1 MIGRVNTGGG
11 SGCILTITA
20 VASETVTIS
29 KNGKS
34 KSKTADSKG
43 VAVFRGLDTGKWTIT
58 IVRGGVPIT
67 RVVAV
72 TADYSVAIPLFA
84 ATINITYP
92 SGSTC
97 TCSDGTTTLSA
108 PDTSG
113 TWACIVPNAGTW
125 TAAATDGEKN
135 ASETVSI
142 NTDGQI
148 ASIELSYRVL
158 LYQAGDTS
166 DKWQYKPMYIN
177 TSYKNATAPTVNIES
192 DSMMITQPKYVNGC
206 AYVYNREIDM
216 TTLNTLRF
224 DGELSTAMTNFT
236 DAACLCIWTSL
247 GTYVTDNRVAYINF
261 KTASPKQIDVS
272 ALTGM
277 HRVGFFLFSNGTYAK
292 VNSLLIE

>member
-1 MIGRVNTGGG
+1 MSIAVPLYGFGASGGAG
-11 SGCILTITA
+11 GTL
-20 VASETVTIS
+20 TVTAPANVTVTVS
-29 KNGKS
+29 KDGKS
-34 KSKTADSKG
+34 KIKNSGTSGVVVFKG
-43 VAVFRGLDTGKWTIT
+43 LA
-58 IVRGGVPIT
+58 
-67 RVVAV
+67 
-72 TADYSVAIPLFA
+72 
-84 ATINITYP
+84 
-92 SGSTC
+92 
-97 TCSDGTTTLSA
+97 
-108 PDTSG
+108 SG
-113 TWACIVPNAGTW
+113 TWKVTITGDGK
-125 TAAATDGEKN
+125 TAQKN
-135 ASETVSI
+135 VVVT
-142 NTDGQI
+142 T
-148 ASIELSYRVL
+148 
-158 LYQAGDTS
+158 

-192 DSMMITQPKYVNGC
+192 DSMMITQPTYVNGC

>member
-148 ASIELSYRVL
+148 ASIELSYRAL

-166 DKWQYKPMYIN
+166 DKWQYESMYIN
-177 TSYKNATAPTVNIES
+177 TSYKKATAPTVNVES
-192 DSMMITQPKYVNGC
+192 DSMMITQPTYVNCC

>member
-97 TCSDGTTTLSA
+97 TCSDGTMTLSA

-148 ASIELSYRVL
+148 ASIELSYRAL

-166 DKWQYKPMYIN
+166 DKWQYEPMYIN
-177 TSYKNATAPTVNIES
+177 TSYKNAAAPTVTIES
-192 DSMMITQPKYVNGC
+192 DSMMITQPTYVNGC

-224 DGELSTAMTNFT
+224 DGELSTAMTSFA

-247 GTYVTDNRVAYINF
+247 GAYVTDNRVAYINF

>member
-97 TCSDGTTTLSA
+97 TCS
-108 PDTSG
+108 

-148 ASIELSYRVL
+148 ASIELSYRAL

-166 DKWQYKPMYIN
+166 DKWQYESMYIN
-177 TSYKNATAPTVNIES
+177 TNYKKATAPTVNVES
-192 DSMMITQPKYVNGC
+192 DSMMITQPTYVNCC

>member
-1 MIGRVNTGGG
+1 M
-11 SGCILTITA
+11 
-20 VASETVTIS
+20 
-29 KNGKS
+29 
-34 KSKTADSKG
+34 
-43 VAVFRGLDTGKWTIT
+43 
-58 IVRGGVPIT
+58 
-67 RVVAV
+67 AV

-148 ASIELSYRVL
+148 ASIELSYRAL

-166 DKWQYKPMYIN
+166 DKWQYESMYIN
-177 TSYKNATAPTVNIES
+177 TSYKKATAPTVNVES
-192 DSMMITQPKYVNGC
+192 DSMMITQPTYVNCC

>member
-1 MIGRVNTGGG
+1 MDCGRYRWG
-11 SGCILTITA
+11 
-20 VASETVTIS
+20 
-29 KNGKS
+29 
-34 KSKTADSKG
+34 
-43 VAVFRGLDTGKWTIT
+43 
-58 IVRGGVPIT
+58 
-67 RVVAV
+67 
-72 TADYSVAIPLFA
+72 
-84 ATINITYP
+84 
-92 SGSTC
+92 
-97 TCSDGTTTLSA
+97 
-108 PDTSG
+108 
-113 TWACIVPNAGTW
+113 
-125 TAAATDGEKN
+125 KN
-135 ASETVSI
+135 ASESI
-142 NTDGQI
+142 SITTDGQI
-148 ASIELSYRVL
+148 VSIELSYRAL

-177 TSYKNATAPTVNIES
+177 TSYKNATAPTVNIKS
-192 DSMMITQPKYVNGC
+192 DSMTITQPTYVNCC

>member
-97 TCSDGTTTLSA
+97 SCSDGTTTLSA

-148 ASIELSYRVL
+148 ASIELSYRAL

-166 DKWQYKPMYIN
+166 DKWQYESMYIN
-177 TSYKNATAPTVNIES
+177 TSYKKATAPTVNVES
-192 DSMMITQPKYVNGC
+192 DSMMITQPTYVNCC